1 MHSRDLELVPVLIKV
16 QQLQRA
22 LLDQPDRFGAAWNWV
37 DAYLRLEEPPVVY
50 RFLRQALL
58 ARRVLLL
65 LDGIDEGGA
74 KRNEIELHVTEVLAP
89 QGHVMLCTSRPAGLS
104 KERFAAFRRLHLSP
118 LTEVQQQQALEQRL
132 GGARVAPLL
141 EYLKTIPVGDDG
153 QRVTSNPLMLSMFAS
168 VYELRQGVGMPET
181 IAELYA
187 HASEAMLSRGGAS
200 SKELRRLMQAVFF
213 EAHVAGQREIEDQ
226 QLDEAALSLEL
237 PEELA
242 AIRKRRNGQAEKGH
256 AMSEA
261 CAQLPPLLREALKQV
276 RHRVAR
282 DELPLFSLLQTEPLR
297 LQSSHLSFQEYFAA
311 RALCEKGTRLSGVPP
326 WQWSAWWRNAV
337 KLGSEMDG
345 FGSGLRRA
353 AGVQGDALK
362 LSNKLDGDRPTVL
375 VALCTMLKGSQIAKL
390 KRVPRPQTTKRFCV
404 SVPIDTPQHPPPLP
418 CSQSAFQ
425 RTRSP
430 RRSCSRRKPQGQ
442 HHAAIARVGRPALEP
457 APECSL
463 FCQRH

>member
-1 MHSRDLELVPVLIKV
+1 MHSRNSELVPVLIKV

-22 LLDQPDRFGAAWNWV
+22 LLDQPDTFGAAWNWV

-89 QGHVMLCTSRPAGLS
+89 QGHVMLCTSRPAGLTE
-104 KERFAAFRRLHLSP
+104 ERFAGFHRLHLSP
-118 LTEVQQQQALEQRL
+118 LTEVQQQEALEQRL

-242 AIRKRRNGQAEKGH
+242 AIRKRPNGQAEKGR

-276 RHRVAR
+276 RHRVVR

-326 WQWSAWWRNAV
+326 WQWSAWWLNAV

-345 FGSGLRRA
+345 FGSGMLRA
-353 AGVQGDALK
+353 AGVQGDALELSEK
-362 LSNKLDGDRPTVL
+362 LGGDQPTV
-375 VALCTMLKGSQIAKL
+375 VAALCTMLKGSQIVKL
-390 KRVPRPQTTKRFCV
+390 KRVPRPQTTNRTGFCV
-404 SVPIDTPQHPPPLP
+404 SAGADTKATIDSNH
-418 CSQSAFQ
+418 
-425 RTRSP
+425 
-430 RRSCSRRKPQGQ
+430 
-442 HHAAIARVGRPALEP
+442 
-457 APECSL
+457 
-463 FCQRH
+463 